1 MQCFDA
7 STISNVYEAVR
18 AVMGTSYLAMYSSVY
33 GGIVTDAAL
42 MAVPIDDH
50 MVHRGD
56 GVFETMKCVDGSVY
70 NMAAHLDRLEESAET
85 VALELPVGS
94 GTLGNLIV
102 QTVRAG
108 GEPNCVIRVLA
119 SRGPGSFG
127 VNPYD
132 NCTPQLYIVV
142 TRLGPPFM
150 TLHPE
155 GATLRTSSIQ
165 SKPPFLAGAKS
176 CNYLPNVLM
185 QKESVD
191 LGADFVVSFDE
202 NGFMAEGPTENVGI
216 ISPDGELLF
225 PALAGI
231 LSGTTMLRVVDLAGR
246 LVDSGD
252 LKAVCYRD
260 ISREDVKNAAEI
272 LIVGTTRNVIAVRE
286 YDGSPVGG
294 GSPGPR
300 GRKLGELLLNDI
312 ANNEEVLTKV
322 F

>member
-1 MQCFDA
+1 MKVFDENNIA
-7 STISNVYEAVR
+7 EAYETIRS
-18 AVMGTSYLAMYSSVY
+18 VMGTGYLAMYSSVID
-33 GGIVTDAAL
+33 GIIEDPAL
-42 MAVPIDDH
+42 MMVPIDDH

-56 GVFETMKCVDGSVY
+56 GVFETMKCVEGAVY
-70 NMAAHLDRLEESAET
+70 NMDAHLERLEESAET
-85 VALELPVGS
+85 VALELPEGREAI
-94 GTLGNLIV
+94 GRLIV

-108 GEPNCVIRVLA
+108 GLSDCVVRVLA

-142 TRLGPPFM
+142 TRLGKPFM
-150 TLHPE
+150 STHPE

-165 SKPPFLAGAKS
+165 AKPPFLAGTKS

-191 LGADFVVSFDE
+191 LGSDFVVSYDE

-216 ISPDGELLF
+216 VSSDGELLF
-225 PALAGI
+225 PALTGI
-231 LSGTTMLRVVDLAGR
+231 LSGTTMVRVVELAGQ
-246 LVDSGD
+246 LVQSGC
-252 LKAVCYRD
+252 LKTVDYRS
-260 ISREDVKNAAEI
+260 IPREDVHNASEI

-286 YDGSPVGG
+286 YDGAPVGAG
-294 GSPGPR
+294 KPGPIA
-300 GRKLGELLLNDI
+300 GKLSELLLDDI
-312 ANNEEVLTKV
+312 ANNEELLTRV

>member
-1 MQCFDA
+1 
-7 STISNVYEAVR
+7 
-18 AVMGTSYLAMYSSVY
+18 MGTSYLAMYSSVY
-33 GGIVTDAAL
+33 DGIVTDTAL

-70 NMAAHLDRLEESAET
+70 NMAAHLDRLEESAAT
-85 VALELPVGS
+85 VALELPVAS
-94 GTLGNLIV
+94 GVLGDLIV
-102 QTVRAG
+102 QTVQAG
-108 GEPNCVIRVLA
+108 GEPNCVVRVLA

-142 TRLGPPFM
+142 TRLGQPFM

-165 SKPPFLAGAKS
+165 AKPPFLAGTKS

-191 LGADFVVSFDE
+191 LGTDFVVSFDE

-216 ISPDGELLF
+216 VSPEGELLF
-225 PALAGI
+225 PALTGI
-231 LSGTTMLRVVDLAGR
+231 LSGTTMVRVVDLAGQ

-252 LKAVCYRD
+252 LKAVDYRD
-260 ISREDVKNAAEI
+260 ISGEDVQNAAEI

-286 YDGSPVGG
+286 YDGKPVGT
-294 GSPGPR
+294 GSPGPV
-300 GRKLGELLLNDI
+300 GKKLGELLLNDI
-312 ANNEEVLTKV
+312 ATNEEILTRA